1 LLASDVKLTHFIYR
15 LLQIYKF
22 DKIRRYFTNSKTP
35 ICTSMQVTGI
45 GPKVP
50 VLKLK
55 VGASGYMEGSAVVDD
70 DTDTLNTTTQS
81 NDYSSDVDAG
91 SENQSMTSTMHSRL
105 SSSSE
110 LDDQASSEV
119 NCSSDDW
126 SATVCLHRCM
136 LSATS
141 SMLVCFLFPSAV

>member
-1 LLASDVKLTHFIYR
+1 
-15 LLQIYKF
+15 
-22 DKIRRYFTNSKTP
+22 
-35 ICTSMQVTGI
+35 MQVTGI

-119 NCSSDDW
+119 NCSSDD
-126 SATVCLHRCM
+126 
-136 LSATS
+136 
-141 SMLVCFLFPSAV
+141 

>member
-1 LLASDVKLTHFIYR
+1 
-15 LLQIYKF
+15 
-22 DKIRRYFTNSKTP
+22 
-35 ICTSMQVTGI
+35 MQVTGI

-55 VGASGYMEGSAVVDD
+55 VGASGYMEGSAVIDD
-70 DTDTLNTTTQS
+70 DADGLNTTMQS

-91 SENQSMTSTMHSRL
+91 SESQSMTSTMHSRL

-119 NCSSDDW
+119 KLISGRSICH
-126 SATVCLHRCM
+126 CLSPLLH
-136 LSATS
+136 A
-141 SMLVCFLFPSAV
+141 